1 MNFGDE
7 ALYDWAGYFGVA
19 FYLISYT
26 CLQLGLIRGSGYA
39 YALMNMTAASLVLV
53 SLTVKFNLASSII
66 QIMWIVI
73 SAFGIAR
80 IYWIRHRTRFNEE
93 ELAMVKEALPDMPR
107 PLARRFLDSGVWV
120 DAQPGTQ
127 LTREA
132 EEVTHLHYLTSGEA
146 KVVSGGRQIATL
158 SRGFVGE
165 MNVMEPGLA
174 SATVEIGSPSRIF
187 SVPGTTLRRISA
199 SDSEFRAYL
208 ESHLS
213 MATRHKLIE
222 ANKRLSQSKG
232 D

>member
-39 YALMNMTAASLVLV
+39 YALMNLAAASLVLI

-66 QIMWIVI
+66 QTMWIVI

-80 IYWIRHRTRFNEE
+80 IYWIRHRTRFNDE
-93 ELAMVKEALPDMPR
+93 ELALVQEALPDMPR
-107 PLARRFLDSGVWV
+107 PLARRFLDSGIWV
-120 DAQPGTQ
+120 EAEPGTQ
-127 LTREA
+127 LTQEA
-132 EEVTHLHYLTSGEA
+132 EAVTHLHYLTDGQA
-146 KVVSGGRQIATL
+146 KVISGGKEIAIL
-158 SRGFVGE
+158 SKGFVGE
-165 MNVMEPGLA
+165 MNVMEPGPA
-174 SATVEIGSPSRIF
+174 SATVEIAKPSRMF
-187 SVPGTTLRRISA
+187 SVPGSALRRISA

-213 MATRHKLIE
+213 MATRHKLVE
-222 ANKRLSQSKG
+222 ANKRLSQRG
-232 D
+232 Q